1 VTGDATGGGGRRPS
15 EIDGLPARPDAPH
28 GGPVRPGRRWRP
40 VVAVTAVMAVTV
52 LGGFAAD
59 AALPSPVPRTVTVGA
74 IAIDPVP
81 GWAVVRRQRVALPPA
96 AGPAVGADVAQLSR
110 GAGALDVLSIR
121 GLPESAQAAA
131 AYYADVVLR
140 RQLERLSVSALHA
153 VVLRSGQQAVR
164 FGYIGTEPS
173 GAAAIEGSVTVAVG
187 ASGAVAV
194 FDGWAAER
202 HLELIGDELATMI
215 DRADVS

>member
-1 VTGDATGGGGRRPS
+1 VTAEATGDAGRRPG
-15 EIDGLPARPDAPH
+15 EPDGVPTRPDAPS
-28 GGPVRPGRRWRP
+28 GPVRPGRRWRP
-40 VVAVTAVMAVTV
+40 VAAVTAVMAVAV
-52 LGGFAAD
+52 LGGFAA
-59 AALPSPVPRTVTVGA
+59 ASALPSPASPTVTVGS
-74 IAIDPVP
+74 IAIDPLP

-110 GAGALDVLSIR
+110 GTGALDVLSIR
-121 GLPESAQAAA
+121 GLPESAHAAA

-140 RQLERLSVSALHA
+140 RQLERISVSALHG